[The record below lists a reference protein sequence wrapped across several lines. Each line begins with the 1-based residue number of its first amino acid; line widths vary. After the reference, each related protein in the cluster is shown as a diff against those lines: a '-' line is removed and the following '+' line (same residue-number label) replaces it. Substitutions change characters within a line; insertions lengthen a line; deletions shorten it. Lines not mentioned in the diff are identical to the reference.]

1 MLDYNQSIESLAVE
15 NCARKTAAYCAEKTD
30 HFGATVSDFDD
41 GGGDDDGDDEDDWS
55 RFESPVHE
63 HRMSWNPRVL

>member
-55 RFESPVHE
+55 RFESPGHE
-63 HRMSWNPRVL
+63 RRMS